1 MEADNTLA
9 VRFKV
14 SLDGVRRL
22 FIKRLDFLLSKAVIV
37 GFLGYLFSEAV
48 APVTV

>member
-14 SLDGVRRL
+14 SLDDVGRP
-22 FIKRLDFLLSKAVIV
+22 FTERLDFLLSEAVV
-37 GFLGYLFSEAV
+37 MGFLGCPFSETV